1 MTSIVGLECSLF
13 QFLHLYS
20 CKIDKENQDLLEI
33 KSLSVVEREK
43 LLTQE
48 GDKEAKQGGDSR
60 TNPKPLYSTS
70 KLTPT
75 KKNIPVYITKVFPNH
90 SLSINRFIVYSMALT
105 HSVNGRTQTLIC
117 LLFQ

>member
-33 KSLSVVEREK
+33 KSRSVVEREK

-48 GDKEAKQGGDSR
+48 GDKEAKQGGDSG
-60 TNPKPLYSTS
+60 TNLKPLDSTS

-90 SLSINRFIVYSMALT
+90 SLSINRFRAKS
-105 HSVNGRTQTLIC
+105 H
-117 LLFQ
+117 